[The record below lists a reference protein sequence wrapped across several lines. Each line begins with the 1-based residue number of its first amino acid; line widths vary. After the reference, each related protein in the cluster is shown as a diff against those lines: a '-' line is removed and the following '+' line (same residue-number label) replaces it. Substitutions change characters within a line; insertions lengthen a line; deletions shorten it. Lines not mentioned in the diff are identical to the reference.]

1 MDYQNRSDLEDLTS
15 AYLDALERQDRK
27 ALMRLFN
34 NAPTDRIVSIYGY
47 FESVAKTLD
56 EYEEVFSQKG
66 MLSFNIIDSTFE
78 IQHLSD
84 REALLTL
91 FYKVAVL
98 LKGNKSIQPTQVV
111 ETLFCIR
118 TDAGWKISYAHQS
131 IQKPLPDS
139 RYQQMQAARLQAMI
153 EMLAKAEDRTVSMPR
168 SLRERLDL
176 FRTLLLEWQGETP
189 DRDYLNLEEEAY
201 EDENNRTT
209 YTLPA
214 ALMSDDQQIA
224 AWKGV
229 PGGFMADAYI
239 TFNEPQAIVDPQ
251 LSVYAGIMLQVDNAQ
266 LWKTAKLENGYL
278 VHTEPGWYLPCKT
291 IQEVFMKPVY
301 GLYTLRDREIFTSA
315 FKKALDQAAVSGA
328 QSVLIGQGWKDL
340 LHVPTQSSMEEMLQL
355 LQTRLDDPDC
365 SIKQAIFQAEKSD
378 MYRKV
383 RSLTRCWIRQMARRS
398 GSQTTNS

>member
-224 AWKGV
+224 AWKES
-229 PGGFMADAYI
+229 PGDLWRMPTSRSMNPRPLWIPSFPSMPALCCRWIMPSCGK
-239 TFNEPQAIVDPQ
+239 PQNWKTDIWCIPNP
-251 LSVYAGIMLQVDNAQ
+251 AGICPARPFR
-266 LWKTAKLENGYL
+266 K
-278 VHTEPGWYLPCKT
+278 
-291 IQEVFMKPVY
+291 
-301 GLYTLRDREIFTSA
+301 
-315 FKKALDQAAVSGA
+315 
-328 QSVLIGQGWKDL
+328 
-340 LHVPTQSSMEEMLQL
+340 
-355 LQTRLDDPDC
+355 C
-365 SIKQAIFQAEKSD
+365 S
-378 MYRKV
+378 
-383 RSLTRCWIRQMARRS
+383 
-398 GSQTTNS
+398 